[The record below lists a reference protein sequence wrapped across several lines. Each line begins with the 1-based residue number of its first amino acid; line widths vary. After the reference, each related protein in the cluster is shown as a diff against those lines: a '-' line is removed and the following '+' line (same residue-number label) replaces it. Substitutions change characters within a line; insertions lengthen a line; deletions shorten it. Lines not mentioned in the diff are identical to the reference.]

1 MILLL
6 GGLLAG
12 EGWWAAQNY
21 GGLPSVYRGLLIS
34 LLAACLTAGGAV
46 ELCRMAR
53 AKGFDPPRSA
63 MLLTIIAL
71 MLHPFFSEGLDGEK
85 SLWFALILFAGLALA
100 ALRQGFIKRND
111 NALANLGIYA
121 LGVIYLGIGGFFLVQ
136 IRLLGRM
143 NNTWAGQAGYLILFL
158 ACVKSTDI
166 GAYLIGRKIGR
177 HKWVPSISPN
187 KSWEGF
193 IGGVL
198 TAVIVASLFSW
209 CFGIMQ
215 VWQALIFGAI
225 IGIVGQLGDLL
236 ESMFKR
242 DSGSKDSA
250 RLVPEFGGV
259 LDLLDSVVIAAAP
272 AYLLLVWF

>member
-12 EGWWAAQNY
+12 EGGWAAQNY

-34 LLAACLTAGGAV
+34 LLAAGLTAGGAV

-53 AKGFDPPRSA
+53 AKGFDPPRIA
-63 MLLTIIAL
+63 MLLTIFAL
-71 MLHPFFSEGLDGEK
+71 MLSPFFSDALAGEK
-85 SLWFALILFAGLALA
+85 SFWFTLILFAGLALA
-100 ALRQGFIKRND
+100 ALRQGFIKRNE

-143 NNTWAGQAGYLILFL
+143 NNTWAGQTEYLILFL

-193 IGGVL
+193 IGGVM
-198 TAVIVASLFSW
+198 TAMIVASLFSRY
-209 CFGIMQ
+209 FGIMK
-215 VWQALIFGAI
+215 VWQALIFGAT

-272 AYLLLVWF
+272 AYMLLVWF